1 MLLEGIS
8 KLSHSLGLK
17 VVVEGIETV
26 DQLSLLQERIHV
38 DEVQGFLF
46 GKALPA
52 GELTGLLKGEE
63 SLYASERE
71 KTEKV
76 AAYG

>member
-1 MLLEGIS
+1 MVVYAPPINSFAHINSIS
-8 KLSHSLGLK
+8 PCQTSFKACLSA
-17 VVVEGIETV
+17 E
-26 DQLSLLQERIHV
+26 
-38 DEVQGFLF
+38 
-46 GKALPA
+46 
-52 GELTGLLKGEE
+52 ELTGLLKGEE